1 MRLDLDASCVQN
13 NPTLSLKAT
22 PFFLL
27 PITIKGSKST
37 IMQTQKLLDLGGFA
51 SFIDKELVRQHNL
64 ALVGKATLM
73 VIKIIDGQNLLSSPI
88 THETMVL
95 MVTIRSHNS
104 KVVFNVISSPTNP
117 IIIGLS
123 WLILYNF
130 QLD

>member
-1 MRLDLDASCVQN
+1 
-13 NPTLSLKAT
+13 
-22 PFFLL
+22 LL

-37 IMQTQKLLDLGGFA
+37 ITQTQKLLDLGGFA

-73 VIKIIDGQNLLSSPI
+73 VVKIIDGQNLLSSPI